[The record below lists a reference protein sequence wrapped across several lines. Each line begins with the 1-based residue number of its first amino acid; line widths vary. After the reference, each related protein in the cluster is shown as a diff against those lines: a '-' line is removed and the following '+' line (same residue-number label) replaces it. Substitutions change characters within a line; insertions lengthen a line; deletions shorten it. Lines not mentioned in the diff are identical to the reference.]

1 MHEFRTALTA
11 IMFYTVVP
19 VPAFE
24 FRPDYLQRILRYS
37 SLVGAFVGG
46 VGALVY
52 SGFLL
57 IFPGEVA
64 ILLTLFST
72 AMMTGC
78 LHEDGFADF
87 CDGISTPGSRMQ
99 KLAAMRDS
107 RIGRTG
113 ATGLV
118 LMLLLRFT
126 ALAALPPV
134 LIPLALVASHSISR
148 FVSASYVFDI
158 RYASAETSAASTGS
172 DGTPASGAKPTVTR
186 MTPADFIV
194 AGCVAAVPFLFFPG
208 AQYFAIVPALI
219 VAYWIFR
226 RILMRTLYG
235 YTGDCLGAAQQIFEV
250 TIYLTFVAV
259 ATATGTAIV

>member
-64 ILLTLFST
+64 ILLALFST
-72 AMMTGC
+72 ALMTGC
-78 LHEDGFADF
+78 FHEDGFADF
-87 CDGISTPGSRMQ
+87 CDGISTPGSRTQ

-107 RIGRTG
+107 RI
-113 ATGLV
+113 AN
-118 LMLLLRFT
+118 
-126 ALAALPPV
+126 
-134 LIPLALVASHSISR
+134 
-148 FVSASYVFDI
+148 VSFCYKGFQEI
-158 RYASAETSAASTGS
+158 GS
-172 DGTPASGAKPTVTR
+172 LFYFLYCTR
-186 MTPADFIV
+186 ITHKF
-194 AGCVAAVPFLFFPG
+194 
-208 AQYFAIVPALI
+208 
-219 VAYWIFR
+219 
-226 RILMRTLYG
+226 
-235 YTGDCLGAAQQIFEV
+235 
-250 TIYLTFVAV
+250 
-259 ATATGTAIV
+259 